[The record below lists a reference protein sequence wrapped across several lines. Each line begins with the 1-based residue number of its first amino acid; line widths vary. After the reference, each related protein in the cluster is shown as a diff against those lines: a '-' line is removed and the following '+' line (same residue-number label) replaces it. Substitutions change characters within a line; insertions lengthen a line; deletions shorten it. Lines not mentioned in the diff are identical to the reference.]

1 MAILPIRTGKQFEL
15 SGPFGYTP
23 LQSSLDLEKIVS
35 SYIRTLES
43 VLGYQFKN
51 PQLPLQALT
60 HKSFSNEQSEGAL
73 HNERL
78 EFLGDAVLELAISEW
93 VYHHYPDI
101 PEGGLTRIRS
111 EVVSEV
117 GLAAIARQIR
127 LGKGLRLGK
136 GEEKSGGREKPSLL
150 SDALEAL
157 LGAVYCDG
165 GFTAACRAVEKI
177 FVEAIENT
185 ARSRYGTDY
194 KTCLQERLQAS
205 YGRLPEY
212 LLTRVTGPDHERIFA
227 MEVRF
232 DGKLLGSGSG
242 PTKKRA
248 EQQAAAAALDHSL
261 VRKCENG

>member
-1 MAILPIRTGKQFEL
+1 MPT
-15 SGPFGYTP
+15 YT
-23 LQSSLDLEKIVS
+23 SKLE
-35 SYIRTLES
+35 TL
-43 VLGYQFKN
+43 LGYQFKN
-51 PQLPLQALT
+51 QQLPQQALT
-60 HKSFSNEQSEGAL
+60 HKSYSNEQADAPL

-78 EFLGDAVLELAISEW
+78 EFLGDAVLELAVSDW
-93 VYHHYPDI
+93 VYRRYPDI

-111 EVVSEV
+111 EVVCEA
-117 GLAAIARQIR
+117 GLAVVAQQLN
-127 LGKGLRLGK
+127 LGPGLRLGK

-165 GFTAACRAVEKI
+165 GFAAACHVVEKVFAELI
-177 FVEAIENT
+177 DQT

-194 KTCLQERLQAS
+194 KTCLQERLQAG

-212 LLTRVTGPDHERIFA
+212 NLIQVSGPDHERIFS

-232 DGKLLGSGSG
+232 DGKLLGSGCG
-242 PTKKRA
+242 PSKKRA

-261 VRKCENG
+261 VRKCGN

>member
-1 MAILPIRTGKQFEL
+1 MATF
-15 SGPFGYTP
+15 
-23 LQSSLDLEKIVS
+23 SSALEN
-35 SYIRTLES
+35 

-51 PQLPLQALT
+51 RQLPQQALT
-60 HKSFSNEQSEGAL
+60 HKSYSNEQPAATL

-78 EFLGDAVLELAISEW
+78 EFLGDAVLELAISDW
-93 VYHHYPDI
+93 VYRRYPDI
-101 PEGGLTRIRS
+101 PEGGLTRIRA
-111 EVVSEV
+111 EVVCEN
-117 GLAAIARQIR
+117 GLAGVAKQLN
-127 LGKGLRLGK
+127 LGDCLRLGK

-165 GFTAACRAVEKI
+165 GFVAACEVVDRVFTE
-177 FVEAIENT
+177 VIEMT

-194 KTCLQERLQAS
+194 KTCLQERLQAG

-212 LLTRVTGPDHERIFA
+212 ILTQVTGPDHERIFS

-232 DGKLLGSGSG
+232 DGKLLGNGCG
-242 PTKKRA
+242 PSKKRA

-261 VRKCENG
+261 VRKCEN

>member
-1 MAILPIRTGKQFEL
+1 MSAYLAALEAA
-15 SGPFGYTP
+15 
-23 LQSSLDLEKIVS
+23 LDYRFDDPE
-35 SYIRTLES
+35 
-43 VLGYQFKN
+43 
-51 PQLPLQALT
+51 LPLRALT
-60 HKSFSNEQSEGAL
+60 HKSFSNEQSDIVL

-78 EFLGDAVLELAISEW
+78 EFLGDAVLELAVSEW
-93 VYHHYPDI
+93 IYRRYPDI
-101 PEGGLTRIRS
+101 PEGGLTRIRA
-111 EVVSEV
+111 EVVCEG
-117 GLAAIARQIR
+117 GLAKIARKLD
-127 LGKGLRLGK
+127 LGEGLRLGK

-165 GFTAACRAVEKI
+165 GFVVACRVVERI
-177 FVEAIENT
+177 FVDLIEQT

-212 LLTRVTGPDHERIFA
+212 HLTKVSGPDHARIFS

-242 PTKKRA
+242 PSKKRA
-248 EQQAAAAALDHSL
+248 EQQAAAAALDHNL
-261 VRKCENG
+261 IRKCEND

>member
-1 MAILPIRTGKQFEL
+1 VTN
-15 SGPFGYTP
+15 YT
-23 LQSSLDLEKIVS
+23 SSLEAL
-35 SYIRTLES
+35 
-43 VLGYQFKN
+43 LGYQFEN

-60 HKSFSNEQSEGAL
+60 HKSYSNEQSDATQ

-78 EFLGDAVLELAISEW
+78 EFLGDAVLELAVSNW
-93 VYHHYPDI
+93 VYQRYPDI

-111 EVVSEV
+111 EVVCES
-117 GLAAIARQIR
+117 GLATVARQLK
-127 LGKGLRLGK
+127 LGERLRLGK

-165 GFTAACRAVEKI
+165 GFDAACRVVENI
-177 FVEAIENT
+177 FTEAIETT

-194 KTCLQERLQAS
+194 KTCLQERLQAG

-212 LLTRVTGPDHERIFA
+212 LLTQVAGPDHERIFS

-232 DGKLLGSGSG
+232 DGKLLGAGRG
-242 PTKKRA
+242 PSKKRA

-261 VRKCENG
+261 VRKCENV